1 MLDKQQEARSLI
13 DQALSVAP
21 DDPYAYYIDGL
32 ILLRSGDAE
41 GALGSLELAASMGY
55 SLEMLAAEPH
65 LATLR
70 DDARFMVILATTK
83 PL

>member
-1 MLDKQQEARSLI
+1 MLDKHQEARSLI

-21 DDPYAYYIDGL
+21 DDPYAHFIDGL
-32 ILLRSGDAE
+32 ILLRSGNAE

-55 SLEMLAAEPH
+55 SLEMIAAEPH
-65 LATLR
+65 LVNLR
-70 DDARFMVILATTK
+70 DDARFMAILTTTK